1 VSRIVKTTEEN
12 PRARGIHVIP
22 LAIGIAIL
30 LGGAGTVPGVA
41 QESGSARDSAAVQAP
56 APTPPPQGLVIA
68 PTQAGMDSALA
79 LQIQGIAGEPLSLEE
94 AIRSALEGGSTL
106 ARRAAAEL
114 AAARGTSRRE
124 NGAFDPELFLDV
136 LRSDRELRATNFFQG
151 ADILREE
158 STTGTGGLRVLLPF
172 GTELE
177 AAVDGGRFSSNS
189 AFTLLDPVYDA
200 EGRLSARQPLLRGFG
215 PGTGSESKAAKRE
228 EEAAVARYDD
238 ARLAA
243 EALVEQGYWD
253 LYAAERDLGVQ
264 RLIVEQAEALERQ
277 AELRART
284 GLVGPVDVATAQVFL
299 SEQQQALLD
308 REEELDRISDRLA
321 SLIGRRPRTTSRFH
335 PTDVPPARFTI
346 EPEQTVVDRAI
357 RENRDLLA
365 RERDVAAA
373 DARVKG
379 AGWNRLPR
387 LDILGSIG
395 GVGLAGDSASV
406 NQSFGDALSEAT
418 SRDFPAWSAGVSLSF
433 PLLLREGRGEYD
445 RLRGESERLS
455 QVYDEQRRVLEE
467 QVRAAHR
474 ALVRAERRLDA
485 ARLGVEA
492 SREQAR
498 IGVLQYRSGQTTAFE
513 LVRLGTDLA
522 TAQQRFSQAL
532 VRTAKAASV
541 LRFLT
546 SGSYPDTNE
555 GETRP

>member
-1 VSRIVKTTEEN
+1 MSRIERVEGGNVSRFGARSLRTALVAGILVSILTSGRAAAQPDASPDTT
-12 PRARGIHVIP
+12 
-22 LAIGIAIL
+22 
-30 LGGAGTVPGVA
+30 
-41 QESGSARDSAAVQAP
+41 AP
-56 APTPPPQGLVIA
+56 APAATPVPQFMNA

-79 LQIQGIAGEPLSLEE
+79 VTLREIAGEPLTLEE

-114 AAARGTSRRE
+114 ASARGTLRRE
-124 NGAFDPELFLDV
+124 HGAFDPELFADV
-136 LRSDRELRATNFFQG
+136 LRSEREIRTVNLFQG
-151 ADILREE
+151 ADVLREE
-158 STTGTGGLRVLLPF
+158 TTTGSGGVRVLLPF

-177 AAVDGGRFSSNS
+177 AAIDGNRFSSNS
-189 AFTLLDPVYDA
+189 AFNFFDPVYDA
-200 EGRLSARQPLLRGFG
+200 DGRLSIRQPLLRGLG
-215 PGTGSESKAAKRE
+215 PGTSSESKAAKRE

-238 ARLAA
+238 ARFAT
-243 EALVEQGYWD
+243 EALVEQAYWD

-277 AELRART
+277 AELRARS
-284 GLVGPVDVATAQVFL
+284 GLVGPVDVATARVFL

-308 REEELDRISDRLA
+308 REEDLDRISDRLA
-321 SLIGRRPRTTSRFH
+321 SVIGRRPQTGARFH
-335 PTDVPPARFTI
+335 PTDTPPGSFPI
-346 EPEQTVVDRAI
+346 EPEQEVVNRAI
-357 RENRDLLA
+357 RQNRDLAA
-365 RERDVAAA
+365 RERDLAGAQ
-373 DARVKG
+373 ARVQG

-387 LDILGSIG
+387 LDVLGSIG
-395 GVGLAGDSASV
+395 GTGVAGDTLGTD
-406 NQSFGDALSEAT
+406 QSFGDALSEAT
-418 SRDFPAWSAGVSLSF
+418 SRDFPTWSAGVSLSF

-445 RLRGESERLS
+445 RLRGEAERLS
-455 QVYDEQRRVLEE
+455 QIYEEQRRILEE

-485 ARLGVEA
+485 ARLGVDA
-492 SREQAR
+492 AREQAR

-546 SGSYPDTNE
+546 SGSYPDTNG

>member
-1 VSRIVKTTEEN
+1 MWF
-12 PRARGIHVIP
+12 
-22 LAIGIAIL
+22 L
-30 LGGAGTVPGVA
+30 LMAGRLEAQQGASPDTAAAQTPVP
-41 QESGSARDSAAVQAP
+41 QFMN
-56 APTPPPQGLVIA
+56 A

-79 LQIQGIAGEPLSLEE
+79 VTLQEIAGEPLSLQE

-114 AAARGTSRRE
+114 ASARGTLRRE
-124 NGAFDPELFLDV
+124 RGAFDPELFADAFKEETEQPTT
-136 LRSDRELRATNFFQG
+136 SPFTG
-151 ADILREE
+151 ANPLVTER
-158 STTGTGGLRVLLPF
+158 TFGTGGLRALLPF

-177 AAVDGGRFSSNS
+177 AAMDGSRIESNS
-189 AFTLLDPVYDA
+189 TFSTVNPQFDAF
-200 EGRLSARQPLLRGFG
+200 GRLSIRQPLLRGLG
-215 PGTGSESKAAKRE
+215 PGTSSESKAAKRE

-243 EALVEQGYWD
+243 EALVEQAYWD

-277 AELRART
+277 AELRARS

-299 SEQQQALLD
+299 AEQQQAMLD
-308 REEELDRISDRLA
+308 REEDLDRISDRLA
-321 SLIGRRPRTTSRFH
+321 STIGRRPRAGLVRFH
-335 PTDVPPARFTI
+335 PVDTPPARFPI
-346 EPEQTVVDRAI
+346 EPEQGVVDRAV

-365 RERDVAAA
+365 RERDVDATE
-373 DARVKG
+373 ARVQG
-379 AGWNRLPR
+379 AKWNRLPQ
-387 LDILGSIG
+387 LDLLGTLG
-395 GVGLAGDSASV
+395 GVGLSGSGREVIFGTDTLRTNISG
-406 NQSFGDALSEAT
+406 NFGDAFSQAT
-418 SRDFPAWSAGVSLSF
+418 SRDFPTWTAGVSLSF

-445 RLRGESERLS
+445 RLRGEAERLS
-455 QVYDEQRRVLEE
+455 QEYEEQRRILEE

-474 ALVRAERRLDA
+474 ALVRAERRLEA
-485 ARLGVEA
+485 ARLGVDA
-492 SREQAR
+492 AREQAR

-541 LRFLT
+541 LKFLT
-546 SGSYPDTNE
+546 SGSYPDTNG